1 MINAN
6 ELRRGNIIT
15 YIKNNEKEQ
24 VIVTV
29 IMSTM
34 IACKE
39 GAAEFEHFEPIPISE
54 DWLLKFGFAKCGNLI
69 TTQTI
74 KAPKI
79 GSFSLLLSEGKW
91 FFVPNVRI
99 EWSVEITHVHQ
110 LQNLYFALTG
120 EELKIKE

>member
-15 YIKNNEKEQ
+15 YIKINKKKQ
-24 VIVTV
+24 VIVSGIAT
-29 IMSTM
+29 TM

-39 GAAEFEHFEPIPISE
+39 CATGFEHFEPIPLSE
-54 DWLLKFGFAKCGNLI
+54 DWLLKFGFVKCGNLI

-74 KAPKI
+74 KAPII